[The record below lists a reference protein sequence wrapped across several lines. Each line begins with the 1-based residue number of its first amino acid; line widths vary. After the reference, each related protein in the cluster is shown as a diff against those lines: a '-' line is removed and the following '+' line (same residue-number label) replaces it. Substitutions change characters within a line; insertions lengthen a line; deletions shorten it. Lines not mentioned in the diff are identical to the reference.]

1 MPLHYRGV
9 FLCPEPNL
17 FFNPTLF
24 IEYENY
30 YKMKQENPVTGF
42 ADTFL
47 SKLKEQSFTIIVMVG
62 IIWYQGRLMEE
73 RVAYWQKLYE
83 ESETHTEQITKENRE
98 DLLERIKYLQ
108 DQRDKYVEESLNELK
123 NK

>member
-1 MPLHYRGV
+1 MSG
-9 FLCPEPNL
+9 N
-17 FFNPTLF
+17 T
-24 IEYENY
+24 
-30 YKMKQENPVTGF
+30 NPVSGF

-73 RVAYWQKLYE
+73 RVAYWQKSYE
-83 ESETHTEQITKENRE
+83 ENKAYIEQSTKEDRE
-98 DLLERIKYLQ
+98 ELLERIKYLQ
-108 DQRDKYVEESLNELK
+108 DQRDKYVEETLNELK

>member
-1 MPLHYRGV
+1 MS
-9 FLCPEPNL
+9 
-17 FFNPTLF
+17 
-24 IEYENY
+24 ENTT
-30 YKMKQENPVTGF
+30 PVSGF
-42 ADTFL
+42 ADTFF

-83 ESETHTEQITKENRE
+83 EQKAYIEQTAKEDRDDME
-98 DLLERIKYLQ
+98 EKIKYLQ

>member
-1 MPLHYRGV
+1 MS
-9 FLCPEPNL
+9 
-17 FFNPTLF
+17 
-24 IEYENY
+24 ENT
-30 YKMKQENPVTGF
+30 NPVSGF

-83 ESETHTEQITKENRE
+83 DNKAYIEQTTKE
-98 DLLERIKYLQ
+98 DKQIMLDRIKYLQ
-108 DQRDKYVEESLNELK
+108 DQRDKYVESTLNELK